1 MCTKAAQTHVGVN
14 RFQPRASVRV
24 KPSFWGRSPNW
35 QGVQA
40 ASEGSNMLP
49 RKFSKCLQEWS
60 NRATGGEAEER
71 EISVRAVLGEAAIS
85 MAQARNNL
93 QWQQWNFDC
102 STQSNRQKRSYF
114 SYWLQWPGKGYFQLK
129 LPTVKDYIKFQF
141 TCTEHDPA
149 MLAVLDPDLGLV
161 SSTDSS
167 LSALVRMANSLNS
180 PSVNHTEEFPARKG
194 IF

>member
-49 RKFSKCLQEWS
+49 RKLSKCLQEWS

-71 EISVRAVLGEAAIS
+71 EICVRAVLGEAAIS

-102 STQSNRQKRSYF
+102 STQSKTKTLIFLVLTPMTWKRVFSVKITNGERLHKVSVHLHRAWPSYACC
-114 SYWLQWPGKGYFQLK
+114 SWSRSWPGFLNW
-129 LPTVKDYIKFQF
+129 LEPLCTSKDGK
-141 TCTEHDPA
+141 
-149 MLAVLDPDLGLV
+149 
-161 SSTDSS
+161 
-167 LSALVRMANSLNS
+167 
-180 PSVNHTEEFPARKG
+180 
-194 IF
+194 